1 MSSSSDEE
9 DIVMLLWYQRDDK
22 KKTTM
27 SKECYTHLVETLAP
41 AIHYVDTNMREC
53 VTAEERILIT
63 LRYLA
68 TGCTFVALGLY
79 FCRGETTVGQI
90 VSETATIIWNQLKDA
105 YMPCPTHDRWMSI
118 AQRFQAIW
126 NLPNCIGALDGKH
139 IRIEKLPNTGST
151 NFNYKSYHSIVLLG
165 CCDADGIFAVIETGY
180 AGRNSDG
187 GIFRASSM
195 KNLLSNSQLDIPPPS
210 KLPLDDY
217 DDCRFPYYFVG
228 DEAFPLSGYLMRP
241 YSKRSGRKTI
251 ECTFG
256 MMTEKFQVL
265 STAIRV
271 RDENAVNNIIKS
283 VCVLHNYVRT
293 REGRQYLPQQLE
305 QNVSIPGSIN
315 LNAQAARAKINIGS
329 NAFALHA
336 EEQIE
341 RLLRK
346 MHKVLDAMELDDWK
360 FIKLF
365 RLNKILTEKLIEG
378 FSIYKTSNKS
388 IGDHKKFYEKYQFP
402 GVVGIIDYTHVAIT
416 TSYGEYQENDC
427 VNRKNYHSVNVQLI
441 CDENLKIMN
450 VDARFQGSCNDIHIW
465 KQSSVS
471 KIMEQFYRNN
481 PNHLFYLL
489 SDSGKTKY

>member
-1 MSSSSDEE
+1 
-9 DIVMLLWYQRDDK
+9 MLLWYQRMTRRRQRRLWVHPYIERNFHKRLFVAAREMQEGDTK
-22 KKTTM
+22 FLAFYRM

-90 VSETATIIWNQLKDA
+90 VSETATIIWNQLKIA

-165 CCDADGIFAVIETGY
+165 CCDADGIFTVIETRY

-195 KNLLSNSQLDIPPPS
+195 KNLLSNAQLDIPPPS

-241 YSKRSGRKTI
+241 YSKRALDNTKRIFNYRLSRARKTI

-265 STAIRV
+265 STAILV

-329 NAFALHA
+329 NAFALREYLA
-336 EEQIE
+336 NY
-341 RLLRK
+341 
-346 MHKVLDAMELDDWK
+346 
-360 FIKLF
+360 F
-365 RLNKILTEKLIEG
+365 LT
-378 FSIYKTSNKS
+378 
-388 IGDHKKFYEKYQFP
+388 P
-402 GVVGIIDYTHVAIT
+402 MA
-416 TSYGEYQENDC
+416 
-427 VNRKNYHSVNVQLI
+427 SVPWQWNCCI
-441 CDENLKIMN
+441 
-450 VDARFQGSCNDIHIW
+450 
-465 KQSSVS
+465 
-471 KIMEQFYRNN
+471 
-481 PNHLFYLL
+481 
-489 SDSGKTKY
+489 